1 MASRRP
7 GRQPRYLNK
16 LWPIEE
22 IPSTCTNL
30 LCTSHLPLGFSAT
43 ILVTPNIFTGATGW
57 ENSSGG
63 AASSWNDNASGL
75 ATNNNNSDETGK
87 DNFNDSYGDDARGV
101 GGASSS
107 SCRRCGQG

>member
-1 MASRRP
+1 MA
-7 GRQPRYLNK
+7 
-16 LWPIEE
+16 
-22 IPSTCTNL
+22 
-30 LCTSHLPLGFSAT
+30 
-43 ILVTPNIFTGATGW
+43 PNIFTGATGW

-63 AASSWNDNASGL
+63 AASSWNDNAGGV
-75 ATNNNNSDETGK
+75 ATNDNNFGETGK